1 MDKSDLISQ
10 YMLNQ
15 NELFH
20 KKRTDYGYFGSK
32 WAKGLRN
39 VITKNN
45 ILNVLDY
52 GAGKRSLEK
61 ELSNIVNIKSYDPAI
76 YDISDEPEPAELVT
90 CTHVLEHI
98 EPVLLENILQ
108 HIYMLSTKMVFISVD
123 SGPSNKI
130 LPDGRDS
137 NLIQQEIAWW
147 KDRIGKYFDI
157 TNYDRRSFIQK
168 GILIKTDVKNKGTFL
183 GKKKI

>member
-1 MDKSDLISQ
+1 
-10 YMLNQ
+10 
-15 NELFH
+15 
-20 KKRTDYGYFGSK
+20 
-32 WAKGLRN
+32 
-39 VITKNN
+39 
-45 ILNVLDY
+45 
-52 GAGKRSLEK
+52 
-61 ELSNIVNIKSYDPAI
+61 
-76 YDISDEPEPAELVT
+76 
-90 CTHVLEHI
+90 
-98 EPVLLENILQ
+98 
-108 HIYMLSTKMVFISVD
+108 MVFISVD